1 MLRFMGHAV
10 LAAALLL
17 APASASATES
27 FVDGLEDVPLM
38 VGLDPLPDRSVVF
51 DKPNGRIVESYA
63 AGAVRRA
70 EVVRFYDTTMPQLG
84 WTGRSPAYRREG
96 EVLRIGFEGRDG
108 DLVVRFS
115 LSPR

>member
-17 APASASATES
+17 APASASATEF

-38 VGLDPLPDRSVVF
+38 AGLDPLPDRSVVF
-51 DKPNGRIVESYA
+51 DKPTGRIVESYA
-63 AGAVRRA
+63 TGAVRRA
-70 EVVRFYDTTMPQLG
+70 DVMRFYDGTLPQLG
-84 WTGRSPAYRREG
+84 WSGRGPAWRREG
-96 EVLRIGFEGRDG
+96 EVLRLGFEGRDG
-108 DLVVRFS
+108 ALVVRFS